1 MELGWIDR
9 SLPYIKSTAVQALE
23 KPYSTKAVALD
34 SIRTVVEEFYRSNYP
49 QVAVQKQAAIGKAIE
64 ELQTIYSRNYFPE
77 MKHDWRQ
84 YPDHIGHM
92 YSPGC
97 FRCHDGKHQA
107 DDGKVLSKD
116 CNTCHTILS
125 QQFEKEPLRISV
137 SGLEYRHPVDIGDSW
152 KEMICSDC
160 HSAQ

>member
-1 MELGWIDR
+1 
-9 SLPYIKSTAVQALE
+9 
-23 KPYSTKAVALD
+23 
-34 SIRTVVEEFYRSNYP
+34 VVEEFYRSNYP
-49 QVAVQKQAAIGKAIE
+49 GIAVQKREAIDKAIE
-64 ELQTIYSRNYFPE
+64 QLQTIYSRNYFPE

-97 FRCHDGKHQA
+97 FRCHDGKHQT

-125 QQFEKEPLRISV
+125 QQFENEPLRVSV
-137 SGLEYRHPVDIGDSW
+137 DGLQYRHPVDIGDSW